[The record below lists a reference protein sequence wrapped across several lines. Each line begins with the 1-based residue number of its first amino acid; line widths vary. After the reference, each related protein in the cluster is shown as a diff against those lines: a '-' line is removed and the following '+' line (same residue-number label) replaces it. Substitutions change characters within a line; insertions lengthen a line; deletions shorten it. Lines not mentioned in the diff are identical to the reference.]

1 MTIGAL
7 RQDVEARTL
16 VIDLPTEPAQAVA
29 VKVPRVKTLK
39 MSSAQGSSKT
49 ILQVSKPRIAFR
61 LRAEVAIINPDLRK
75 LILTL
80 KLQPGVKILTT
91 VIDALIRSNSWPD
104 LTKF

>member
-7 RQDVEARTL
+7 RQDVEAQTL
-16 VIDLPTEPAQAVA
+16 VIDLPIEPAQVVV
-29 VKVPRVKTLK
+29 VKAPRVKTLK

-49 ILQVSKPRIAFR
+49 SMQVSKPRIMFR

-75 LILTL
+75 LMQTQ
-80 KLQPGVKILTT
+80 KLQPGVKILTG
-91 VIDALIRSNSWPD
+91 VKDALIRSNSWPD